1 MLANTKAK
9 LNVFVNEYNP
19 SISVSI
25 FQKLHFN
32 LLYYV

>member
-1 MLANTKAK
+1 MLANIKAK
-9 LNVFVNEYNP
+9 LNVFVNDFNP

-25 FQKLHFN
+25 FKKLHFD

>member
-1 MLANTKAK
+1 MLANINAK
-9 LNVFVNEYNP
+9 LNVFVNGFCP

-25 FQKLHFN
+25 FNKLHFN

>member
-1 MLANTKAK
+1 MLASTKAK
-9 LNVFVNEYNP
+9 LNVFVNDFDP

-25 FQKLHFN
+25 FKKLHFD

>member
-1 MLANTKAK
+1 MLANINAK
-9 LNVFVNEYNP
+9 LNVFVNDFCP

-25 FQKLHFN
+25 FKKLHLN

>member
-1 MLANTKAK
+1 MLANINAK
-9 LNVFVNEYNP
+9 LNVFVNGFCP

-25 FQKLHFN
+25 FKKLHFN